1 MHTLIFPVVTTES
14 QHLAVPLSLTSAGMS
29 TGAKRLVE
37 PEPTDPSPSR
47 DGSLIL
53 RGPAWEQRNLGT
65 KGKERE
71 SRGRGQGDLPILH
84 PGCKAS
90 PRTGDGQREKSCH
103 LRPHPGL
110 STGHLAEPSSG
121 GDRTAQ
127 PSPCHSP
134 LPFSSE
140 LKHACQVIQGACQEL
155 PGSGV
160 SWPVRLSSTEH
171 VACGHVCHGSSSICL
186 SPGDIRVH
194 SPLGGSPAWQPQRD
208 RSQV

>member
-37 PEPTDPSPSR
+37 PVPTDPSPSR

-90 PRTGDGQREKSCH
+90 PKTGDGQREKSCH
-103 LRPHPGL
+103 LRPPPGL
-110 STGHLAEPSSG
+110 VHRSLGRAQLRWGPDCSALPVSLSFAFSLGAETCLSGHPRSMPGASWLW
-121 GDRTAQ
+121 RVM
-127 PSPCHSP
+127 
-134 LPFSSE
+134 
-140 LKHACQVIQGACQEL
+140 ACEAL
-155 PGSGV
+155 LH
-160 SWPVRLSSTEH
+160 R
-171 VACGHVCHGSSSICL
+171 ACGLWPCL
-186 SPGDIRVH
+186 S
-194 SPLGGSPAWQPQRD
+194 WQQLHLLVPR
-208 RSQV
+208 

>member
-1 MHTLIFPVVTTES
+1 MPSTWWSRYPQTPLLYRTEAS
-14 QHLAVPLSLTSAGMS
+14 SSGVLPG
-29 TGAKRLVE
+29 
-37 PEPTDPSPSR
+37 SR
-47 DGSLIL
+47 GI
-53 RGPAWEQRNLGT
+53 WEQKAKKEKVGGE
-65 KGKERE
+65 GKAIPPSSTLAAKPPPRRVTVRER
-71 SRGRGQGDLPILH
+71 
-84 PGCKAS
+84 S
-90 PRTGDGQREKSCH
+90 PVTCA
-103 LRPHPGL
+103 PHPGL
-110 STGHLAEPSSG
+110 STGRLAEPSSG

-127 PSPCHSP
+127 PLPVSP

-160 SWPVRLSSTEH
+160 SWPMRLSSTEH
-171 VACGHVCHGSSSICL
+171 VACGHVCRGSSSTCL